1 MEVNP
6 SDEGILNKQAFL
18 GCKFL
23 RNLMFDECRCYD
35 HCCVFFSQLSFMED
49 GFNEKLI
56 SVKVVS
62 SLKKALWIMS
72 NIFKLGRKGLERV

>member
-1 MEVNP
+1 MTTVV
-6 SDEGILNKQAFL
+6 F
-18 GCKFL
+18 
-23 RNLMFDECRCYD
+23 
-35 HCCVFFSQLSFMED
+35 FFSQLSFIED

-72 NIFKLGRKGLERV
+72 NIYKLGRKGLERV